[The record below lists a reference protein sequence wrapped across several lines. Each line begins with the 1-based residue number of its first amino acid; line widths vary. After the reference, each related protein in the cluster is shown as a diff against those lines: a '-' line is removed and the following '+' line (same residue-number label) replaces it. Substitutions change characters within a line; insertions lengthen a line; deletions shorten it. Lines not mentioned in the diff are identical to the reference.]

1 VVCSFGRS
9 GRSSSRSD
17 YLIVVGLEKGGD
29 SQVVKVS
36 IEVHQGTTA
45 RFTVAVQA
53 QSIQQARRIVQAC
66 YPEGVAKV
74 KFPIDPES
82 FFVED
87 SPAPSL
93 HLEVA

>member
-29 SQVVKVS
+29 YQVVKVS
-36 IEVHQGTTA
+36 IEVHQGTA

-53 QSIQQARRIVQAC
+53 QSIQQARRNVQAC